1 MAVERAKVIARL
13 KALFP
18 KANLS
23 QKRLDAIADKL
34 AKKPAD
40 DAKDDA
46 IDTVINDFNDVLSI
60 EEIAKDDDRARTL
73 EADNKAKA
81 EEIAKAKGT
90 EPPKPGEPKPD
101 DPPKGDEAPAWAT
114 KLLEKVDNLEK
125 GNIAKGKIQTA
136 TELFAENE
144 VLKGMKPELQKK
156 WINRINPDSETTIED
171 QVKELETE
179 YSEFKQSFA
188 DSTEHSGP
196 TPFQSGGKKE
206 PSAEEIN
213 EIVEEQLGS

>member
-1 MAVERAKVIARL
+1 MAVEKAKLITRL

-40 DAKDDA
+40 DADDDA
-46 IDTVINDFNDVLSI
+46 IDVVINDFNDILSI
-60 EEIAKDDDRARTL
+60 EGIAKDDDRARTL

-81 EEIAKAKGT
+81 ELLAKNKIDD
-90 EPPKPGEPKPD
+90 PKPADPKPAD
-101 DPPKGDEAPAWAT
+101 SPKGNDDAPAWAKT
-114 KLLEKVDNLEK
+114 LLEKVDNLEK
-125 GNIAKGKIQTA
+125 GKIADTKIQTA
-136 TELFAENE
+136 TKLFGASD
-144 VLKGMKPELQKK
+144 VLKGMKPELQEK
-156 WINRINPDSETTIED
+156 WINRINTNSETTIED

-179 YSEFKQSFA
+179 YSEFRQSFA

-196 TPFQSGGKKE
+196 TPFQSGGKNE
-206 PSAEEIN
+206 PSADEIN
-213 EIVEEQLGS
+213 EIIEEQLN